1 MSTWFLCWWDKAAK
15 RNRIRTLQSDDGG
28 SKLQKFHFSMVTL
41 LSTQYPINPNN
52 IFPHY
57 LSPQLGLLDPVKLAY
72 DRPSPKLIAFLRKN
86 YKMINHD
93 LQPNRFAIFD
103 GFPLWKFQCE
113 GIYPCSPGLKCVV
126 TAIIIRYRT
135 SDVLHISSLW
145 CSCAQID
152 YYLWW
157 LFPSSPLSFDSRPV
171 IDGLGRIENIT
182 HDENITHILIDC
194 CMTAVCFWNNTL
206 KKRRNHIAESNI

>member
-15 RNRIRTLQSDDGG
+15 RNRIRTLQRNDRG
-28 SKLQKFHFSMVTL
+28 SKLQKLYFSIVTL

-103 GFPLWKFQCE
+103 GFPLWRFLCE
-113 GIYPCSPGLKCVV
+113 GIYPYSPELKCVV
-126 TAIIIRYRT
+126 TAIMIRLQI
-135 SDVLHISSLW
+135 SDVVHIFWDTHRLQLQLIW
-145 CSCAQID
+145 ANYRICCYIGGLKA
-152 YYLWW
+152 
-157 LFPSSPLSFDSRPV
+157 SPVTV
-171 IDGLGRIENIT
+171 IDGLGR
-182 HDENITHILIDC
+182 DENITHILIDC
-194 CMTAVCFWNNTL
+194 CVSTVCY
-206 KKRRNHIAESNI
+206 